1 MRERNTQKQIT
12 NAYGSVN
19 LINKIT
25 GGKRDEFKEI
35 GVEGVSQKLIKRV
48 DINAKH
54 LEFMLTLVW
63 FQSALKT
70 EQISQIETC
79 ISDAQNW
86 IAQNDGSGP
95 GPKR

>member
-1 MRERNTQKQIT
+1 MRRNTQQQIT

-19 LINKIT
+19 LINNIIGEKK
-25 GGKRDEFKEI
+25 GEFKFEI
-35 GVEGVSQKLIKRV
+35 PKVSQKLIKRV
-48 DINAKH
+48 DINTKH

-63 FQSALKT
+63 FQSALDGK
-70 EQISQIETC
+70 QSSDIETC

-95 GPKR
+95 DPKR